1 GPQRRARSL
10 SCQRMCWLASA
21 KYRRTVGGRGVR
33 SAVSSPAPTAPS
45 SSSVRLTSEPAAAD
59 PLLEP
64 GRADARV
71 GGLGLTLDERDR
83 LVERRPARTDVRHR
97 FVLVPDRHAAEEEE
111 LRRG

>member
-1 GPQRRARSL
+1 MGGVGSGGAREAGGGGGGARRGVSAR
-10 SCQRMCWLASA
+10 
-21 KYRRTVGGRGVR
+21 YPRTVGGRVVR
-33 SAVSSPAPTAPS
+33 SAVSSPAPTAPR

-71 GGLGLTLDERDR
+71 GVLGLTLDERDR

-97 FVLVPDRHAAEEEE
+97 FVLV
-111 LRRG
+111 